1 VYDRFAEE
9 RGWTPREV
17 DELSREE
24 LFWLPV
30 IKAARAEAGEQVARH
45 EAAKGERQ
53 LAATKK
59 GPRMAVICW
68 HSTAPWS
75 PSGYGVQTALW
86 TQKLREMG
94 HEVLISTFWGLNGS
108 PTSWDGMT
116 VLPGFGGNYS
126 TPSLHQHAK
135 HIQPDLVMTLGDV
148 WVLDPNL
155 LRELPLAHWLPCDCR
170 PMSTADR
177 NVVEASGAQLV
188 AMSQFGQQR
197 FIDAGFTSALYVP
210 HAIDFD
216 VWKIPED
223 RDRLR
228 EATGISP
235 DTFVIGVNAANNDA
249 IRKAPSEMLLA
260 FAKFLQNHPDS
271 LLSLH
276 TGVHCDGGQ
285 DLEYLSESLGISDR
299 VRVVDQYRYTAGLIQ
314 QSDLA
319 EWYACIDVLL
329 ASTYGEGFGLP
340 IIEAKACGT
349 PVITTRCSSMEELNS
364 DGFQVDGEPFFN
376 GVHRAWWIR
385 PSISGMVAALEE
397 AYERRGEVDPVKLR
411 ESVSQ
416 YEVGRVAAEHM
427 GPAVDELLERMSA
440 RRSM

>member
-1 VYDRFAEE
+1 MA
-9 RGWTPREV
+9 TI
-17 DELSREE
+17 
-24 LFWLPV
+24 LF
-30 IKAARAEAGEQVARH
+30 
-45 EAAKGERQ
+45 
-53 LAATKK
+53 
-59 GPRMAVICW
+59 
-68 HSTAPWS
+68 HSTSPWS
-75 PSGYGVQTALW
+75 ASGYGTQCALW
-86 TQKLREMG
+86 TRKLKDMG
-94 HEVLISTFWGLNGS
+94 HTVFISTYYGLNGA
-108 PTSWDGMT
+108 PTQWNGIT
-116 VLPGFGGNYS
+116 VLPAFGANYS
-126 TPSLHQHAK
+126 SPALHQHAK
-135 HIQPDLVMTLGDV
+135 HLDPDLVIDLGDL
-148 WVLDPNL
+148 WVMDAGL
-155 LRELPLAHWLPCDCR
+155 LRELPMAHWLPSDCR
-170 PMSTADR
+170 PMSEADR
-177 NVVEASGAQLV
+177 AVAEAAGLHLV
-188 AMSQFGQQR
+188 AMSRFGLDR
-197 FIDAGFTSALYVP
+197 FREAGFVNSLYVP
-210 HAIDFD
+210 HAIDFG
-216 VWKIPED
+216 VWKVPEGKAG
-223 RDRLR
+223 LR
-228 EATGISP
+228 EAAGISP